1 MQLLKP
7 LTVFV
12 FALLVVSLY
21 VGDVAWSP
29 LKLGRNFRY
38 VYVVK
43 IIEWPQQTRLT
54 SVRERAICL
63 PHHVCRCADEA
74 PERMLRDSLCPHW
87 LCSREA
93 ILKETHPL
101 VRGDGVVLEVGDFMY
116 SCRPSKAEG
125 ACQPTIFYLAAD
137 GALVLAK
144 GKSPSKVTKAEEL
157 WRSKAPK
164 RPEGEAF
171 TALYSDKGIL
181 TVRDAEGRTV
191 WRRRP
196 LFTPGLLRPWPLEK

>member
-1 MQLLKP
+1 
-7 LTVFV
+7 
-12 FALLVVSLY
+12 
-21 VGDVAWSP
+21 
-29 LKLGRNFRY
+29 
-38 VYVVK
+38 
-43 IIEWPQQTRLT
+43 
-54 SVRERAICL
+54 
-63 PHHVCRCADEA
+63 
-74 PERMLRDSLCPHW
+74 
-87 LCSREA
+87 
-93 ILKETHPL
+93 LKETRPL

-116 SCRPSKAEG
+116 SCRPTKAEG

-137 GALVLAK
+137 GSLVLAK
-144 GKSPSKVTKAEEL
+144 GKSPSKVGKAEEL

-171 TALYSDKGIL
+171 SAIYSDKGIL